1 MTQQNLPEGFSRFSW
16 ALAGLCF
23 PILLWP
29 LALLLSPT
37 LLENPALSRTQSL
50 AFACFFWLYPFVLGI
65 IARILFKLHKN
76 RPHLARKILISCVLI
91 FWCAAIYII
100 LNGLR

>member
-1 MTQQNLPEGFSRFSW
+1 MEQANLPKGFSRFTW

-23 PILLWP
+23 PIVLWP

-37 LLENPALSRTQSL
+37 LLENPALTQTTSL
-50 AFACFFWLYPFVLGI
+50 IFYCVFWFYPFVLGF

-76 RPHLARKILISCVLI
+76 RPHLARKILIGCVVI
-91 FWCAAIYII
+91 FWFCVVYII
-100 LNGLR
+100 VNGLQ